1 MLKVCFYHSVDLDG
15 HCSGAIF
22 KRVFSKMWEREGH
35 QLKLIPYTYHSE
47 IHMSEVQDADV
58 YFIDCSPQPIE
69 EILPAL
75 ILATR
80 SVTIIDHH
88 KSLLENATF
97 LDAVAHGR
105 IKMYG
110 RIGLGA
116 CALAWEYWASVLGTA
131 MPTSVRWLAEYDA
144 WVNQDKTTWDLMI
157 MPFQYGM
164 RLYQTDPRKSEND
177 KFWLN
182 LFDNALP
189 VETILLEGK
198 AVLKYEQN
206 RLSRLAKSASFECML
221 GDYRVLAINSCSK
234 SSMTLETLYDPAKHD
249 VMCVYNQY
257 PEEGRLITLISFYT
271 TKEGIDCS
279 AIAKTYGGG
288 GHVGAAGCRVKSLNL
303 VDGALVLERF

>member
-35 QLKLIPYTYHSE
+35 QLKLIPYNYHNKIDMSE
-47 IHMSEVQDADV
+47 IQGADV
-58 YFIDCSPQPIE
+58 YFIDCSPQPLE
-69 EILPAL
+69 DVLPAL
-75 ILATR
+75 ILATH

-97 LDAVAHGR
+97 TDAVIQGKV
-105 IKMYG
+105 KMYG

-116 CALAWEYWASVLGTA
+116 CALAWEYWANVLGS

-144 WVNQDKTTWDLMI
+144 WVNHDKTTWDLMI

-206 RLSRLAKSASFECML
+206 RLSRLARSGAFECVL
-221 GDYRVLAINSCSK
+221 DEYKVLAVNSCAK
-234 SSMTLETLYDPAKHD
+234 SSMTLESLFDPTKHD
-249 VMCVYNQY
+249 LMCVYNQL
-257 PEEGRLITLISFYT
+257 PDPDKSLVTIISFYT
-271 TKEGIDCS
+271 TKDGIDCS
-279 AIAKTYGGG
+279 EVAKRYGGG
-288 GHVGAAGCRVKSLNL
+288 GHMGAAGCRVKSLGWVGGRL
-303 VDGALVLERF
+303 ELERF